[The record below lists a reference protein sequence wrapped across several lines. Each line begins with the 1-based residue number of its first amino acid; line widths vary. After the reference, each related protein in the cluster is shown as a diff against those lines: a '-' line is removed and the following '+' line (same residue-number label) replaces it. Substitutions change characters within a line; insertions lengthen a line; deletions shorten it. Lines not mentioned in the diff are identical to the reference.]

1 MMWKRIYA
9 LFVARNT
16 EFFRDRSALAWSILL
31 PIMIIFVFA
40 YAFTDENP
48 KKFKVAYIVSA
59 SLVEKD
65 RVTQENNPAF
75 EKFMST
81 RYIQFIPVQAIDANL
96 RKIER
101 HQIDLLIDSKTARY
115 WINQTSPNGYI
126 VEKLLIA
133 AYAHSTRTPSTRT
146 PIQTMVDGDQVRY
159 LDWVIPGVMAM
170 NMMWGA
176 LFGIGFVIVRYR
188 KMGVL
193 KRLRATPVKPIE
205 FLTAQI
211 MSRLWLLIVVN
222 TLIFIGMDF
231 FLNFRMN
238 GSYVDLFLVFTL
250 GCICLI
256 CCGLLIAA
264 RISNEEVANGMLNLI
279 SWPMMFL
286 SGVWFSLEG
295 AHPWMQKFA
304 LILPLTHVTEAAR
317 EIMIDGAGL
326 AQVSDHLLVLILTS
340 IILLLIGAKIFRWE

>member
-16 EFFRDRSALAWSILL
+16 EFFRDQSALAWSVAL
-31 PIMIIFVFA
+31 PILIIIVFA
-40 YAFTDENP
+40 YAFSDDNP
-48 KKFKVAYIVSA
+48 EKFKVALIEPTTFDA
-59 SLVEKD
+59 GFDQFK
-65 RVTQENNPAF
+65 
-75 EKFMST
+75 ST
-81 RYIQFIPVQAIDANL
+81 RFIRFIEIDAVEPNL
-96 RKIER
+96 PKVER
-101 HQIDLLIDSKTARY
+101 HQIDLLFDANGRRY

-133 AYAHSTRTPSTRT
+133 AYADSA
-146 PIQTMVDGDQVRY
+146 QTLTKIIVEGSEIRY
-159 LDWVIPGVMAM
+159 LDWVIPGVIAM

-176 LFGIGFVIVRYR
+176 LFGIGYVIVRYR

-193 KRLRATPVKPIE
+193 KRLRATPVTPVE

-211 MSRLWLLIVVN
+211 MSRLWLLLAVN
-222 TLIFIGMDF
+222 VFIYIGMDF
-231 FLNFRMN
+231 FLDFRMH
-238 GSYVDLFLVFTL
+238 GSYLDLFIVFTL

-256 CCGLLIAA
+256 CCGLVVAA
-264 RISNEEVANGMLNLI
+264 RVSSEEVANGLLNLF

-326 AQVSDHLLVLILTS
+326 AQISDHLIVLTLTSLVLLI
-340 IILLLIGAKIFRWE
+340 IGAWIFRWE

>member
-1 MMWKRIYA
+1 MMWKRMYA

-31 PIMIIFVFA
+31 PVLIIFVFA

-48 KKFKVAYIVSA
+48 EKFKVAYVVLA
-59 SLVEKD
+59 DLVVKD
-65 RVTQENNPAF
+65 LAVEESNPAF
-75 EKFMST
+75 EKFIST
-81 RYIQFIPVQAIDANL
+81 RYIKFIPVQSVDATL

-101 HQIDLLIDSKTARY
+101 HQIDLLIDAKLSRY
-115 WINQTSPNGYI
+115 WLNQTSPNGYI

-133 AYAHSTRTPSTRT
+133 AYVDSPRT
-146 PIQTMVDGDQVRY
+146 PIQTMVDGDEVRY
-159 LDWVIPGVMAM
+159 LDWVIPGVIAM

-211 MSRLWLLIVVN
+211 MSRLWLLLIVN

-231 FLNFRMN
+231 FLDFRMY
-238 GSYVDLFLVFTL
+238 GSYVNLFLVFTL

-304 LILPLTHVTEAAR
+304 LILPLTHVIEAAR

-326 AQVSDHLLVLILTS
+326 AQVSDHLLVLTLTS